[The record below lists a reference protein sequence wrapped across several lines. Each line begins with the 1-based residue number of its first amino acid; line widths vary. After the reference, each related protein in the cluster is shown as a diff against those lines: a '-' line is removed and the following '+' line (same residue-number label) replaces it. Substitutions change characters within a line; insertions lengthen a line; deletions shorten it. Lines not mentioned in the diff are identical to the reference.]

1 MVAASGKGDLTITP
15 YICVKGAAEA
25 IEFYKTAFDA
35 TEEYRLNGEDGRI
48 GHADLTIGDA
58 KLMLADEAPAFGALA
73 PPTIGG
79 TPVRLHIYVPDV
91 DATVKKAEKA
101 GAIVLRPVEDQFYG
115 DRSGLI
121 ADPFGHQWFVAT
133 RKKDVSAEAMQEH
146 YTQSFKG

>member
-1 MVAASGKGDLTITP
+1 MAAAKGDLTITP
-15 YICVKGAAEA
+15 YICVKGAAKA
-25 IEFYKTAFDA
+25 IAFYTAVFDA
-35 TEEYRLNGEDGRI
+35 KEEYRLNGEDGHI

-58 KLMLADEAPAFGALA
+58 KLMLSDEAPAFGALA

-79 TPVRLHIYVPDV
+79 TPIRLHIYVPDV
-91 DATVKKAEKA
+91 DATVKRAQKE

-133 RKKDVSAEAMQEH
+133 RKKDVSADAMQKH
-146 YTQSFKG
+146 YTDSFKG